1 MKKYNIKKIACICG
15 ILVPIVV
22 FFCIWIAISG
32 SPWFSWTQH
41 ALSDLGIGGISAFIF
56 NNGLILGGIFSLVFS
71 IGLAKTLSNK
81 IGPYI
86 LAISSLALIG
96 TGLFP
101 KTIFLPHYISSI
113 TFFISLTLAL
123 FIIGFTMKEA
133 KFEYRLG
140 MAAIFFAII
149 ACSSPIFLN
158 ILEGIAVPEAIVCFP
173 AFLWFFTYGIK
184 VILNEPSKKLL

>member
-1 MKKYNIKKIACICG
+1 MKKYNIKKIACVCG

-22 FFCIWIAISG
+22 FVCIWLAISG

-56 NNGLILGGIFSLVFS
+56 NNVLIFGGIFSLVFS
-71 IGLAKTLSNK
+71 IGLAKTLSNNL
-81 IGPYI
+81 GTYL
-86 LAISSLALIG
+86 LAISSIALIG

-113 TFFISLTLAL
+113 TFFATLTLAL
-123 FIIGFTMKEA
+123 FIIGFTMKET

-140 MAAIFFAII
+140 IAAIFFAII
-149 ACSSPIFLN
+149 ACTSPIFLN
-158 ILEGIAVPEAIVCFP
+158 FLKGIAVPEAVVCFP

-184 VILNEPSKKLL
+184 IILNEQSKKFL